1 VRQKNTSGYTLRSA
15 DYGGE
20 IGPGEE
26 ISHPDLITGCESL
39 EPPPP
44 DEKPA
49 ADPPPES
56 KSVTRRKAVTDGGEA
71 TI

>member
-1 VRQKNTSGYTLRSA
+1 VRQVNTSGYTLRSA

-26 ISHPDLITGCESL
+26 IDHPVLITGCESP
-39 EPPPP
+39 EPPET
-44 DEKPA
+44 DEKP

>member
-26 ISHPDLITGCESL
+26 IDHPDLITGCEPARAVKAAAKADAKASA
-39 EPPPP
+39 
-44 DEKPA
+44 DDKP
-49 ADPPPES
+49 
-56 KSVTRRKAVTDGGEA
+56 DGGA
-71 TI
+71 A